1 MHINLQFHEG
11 LPVEI
16 AGQAKV
22 QFDIVGGIDV
32 TLGQHLVV
40 HKVIELAIQ
49 SVTNDLLRV
58 PSQCSHVGTQLVRLR
73 FQEHFQLISGQ
84 VVLSRCAYKNHTKG
98 AVSMLLYRHVLSVND
113 KAHHSKRLGEWEARV
128 EKSFRTGI
136 SGLSGKQAGQV
147 QLAHRDHAV
156 GINPEALA
164 VIPWLLIIIFGSRIF
179 PF

>member
-16 AGQAKV
+16 ACQAEV

-40 HKVIELAIQ
+40 YKVIELAIH

-73 FQEHFQLISGQ
+73 FQEHFQLFSGQ
-84 VVLSRCAYKNHTKG
+84 AVLSC
-98 AVSMLLYRHVLSVND
+98 
-113 KAHHSKRLGEWEARV
+113 
-128 EKSFRTGI
+128 
-136 SGLSGKQAGQV
+136 
-147 QLAHRDHAV
+147 
-156 GINPEALA
+156 
-164 VIPWLLIIIFGSRIF
+164 
-179 PF
+179 

>member
-49 SVTNDLLRV
+49 SVTNDLLCV
-58 PSQCSHVGTQLVRLR
+58 MNALR
-73 FQEHFQLISGQ
+73 
-84 VVLSRCAYKNHTKG
+84 K
-98 AVSMLLYRHVLSVND
+98 
-113 KAHHSKRLGEWEARV
+113 
-128 EKSFRTGI
+128 
-136 SGLSGKQAGQV
+136 
-147 QLAHRDHAV
+147 
-156 GINPEALA
+156 
-164 VIPWLLIIIFGSRIF
+164 
-179 PF
+179 